1 MQEDAVWDALA
12 RALTGEYEI
21 VAGLGLGSGGAPVYL
36 ARELVTDSLVALRLP
51 PLASGSDEREFGLEV
66 VRQIDAS
73 LPDID
78 TRCPRCGTV
87 LRRWTRFCT
96 RCKRDISGIAPEP
109 QGRTREQLRQ
119 LARETAAGKY
129 DVIGDMPRAEGGG
142 LVYFGRD
149 LATDQIIGLQ
159 LEAGPDAGLVLT
171 TTSFA
176 APDPRFQIPTAR
188 KASDDQRG
196 RTPVGEITGRRVS
209 VPRDKAHS
217 SSASADSML
226 ATSAVPRRNAVRLG
240 LVGSAIIAL
249 IVLAFLVFRWM

>member
-73 LPDID
+73 LPDIE
-78 TRCPRCGTV
+78 TRCTRCGTV

-96 RCKRDISGIAPEP
+96 RCKRDISGIAPDA
-109 QGRTREQLRQ
+109 QGQSRDQLRRM
-119 LARETAAGKY
+119 ARETATGKY
-129 DVIGDMPRAEGGG
+129 DIIGDMPRTEGGG
-142 LVYFGRD
+142 LVYFARD
-149 LATDQIIGLQ
+149 LATGQIVGLQ
-159 LEAGPDAGLVLT
+159 LEAGPEAGLVMT

-188 KASDDQRG
+188 KASDDQRIG
-196 RTPVGEITGRRVS
+196 RTPAGEITGRRVS
-209 VPRDKAHS
+209 VPRDKAIWPVN
-217 SSASADSML
+217 
-226 ATSAVPRRNAVRLG
+226 AVPRWNAVRLG
-240 LVGSAIIAL
+240 LLGSAILGL